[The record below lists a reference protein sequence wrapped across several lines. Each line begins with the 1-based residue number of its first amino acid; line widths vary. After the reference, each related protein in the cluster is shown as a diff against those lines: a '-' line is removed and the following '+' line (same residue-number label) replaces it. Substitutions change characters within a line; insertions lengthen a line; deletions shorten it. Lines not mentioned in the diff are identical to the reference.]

1 MYDKYST
8 IEYFSLFEPYFMW
21 ETIKQIFEVPSLR
34 KKLLFIFAIL
44 VVYRL
49 AANIPLPGVDV
60 LALKKLFEDN
70 AFLGLLNIFSGG
82 GLSNISIVLLGV
94 APYIT
99 ASIIMQLMTTLVPA
113 LERMYKEEGEQGR
126 QKFNMI
132 TRILTV
138 PLAALQSFSMLA
150 LLQSQNIVGNMAPFT
165 MAVIIITAT
174 AGTVFLMWLGE
185 LITEKG
191 LGNGVS
197 IIIFAGIVS
206 SLPTM
211 FSRLLSTWDPS
222 QFFVYIMF
230 FLVGAVTIAGV
241 ILVNEGQRTIPVAYA
256 KRIRGANTYGGSST
270 HLPLKVNQAGVI
282 PIIFA
287 VSLLLIPTMLA
298 NFLVTSSNP
307 TVASIAT
314 TVSVWFQNQLI
325 YGSIYFVLIVIF
337 TYFYTAVVFDPN
349 KIAENLQKQG
359 GYIPG
364 IRPGNTTAEYLY
376 HIMNRITLA
385 GAFFLGLIAVLPFVM
400 QGLTGISS
408 MSLGGV
414 SILIVVSVVLETIK
428 QIQSQMMMRSY
439 ETL

>member
-1 MYDKYST
+1 
-8 IEYFSLFEPYFMW
+8 MW
-21 ETIKQIFEVPSLR
+21 QTLSNIFQVPSLR
-34 KKLLFIFAIL
+34 NKLLFILALL
-44 VVYRL
+44 VTYRI

-60 LALKKLFEDN
+60 LALKKLFEEN

-99 ASIIMQLMTTLVPA
+99 ASIIMQLLTTLAPP

-132 TRILTV
+132 TRWLTV
-138 PLAALQSFSMLA
+138 PLAALQSFSMLS
-150 LLQSQNIVGNMAPFT
+150 LLRSQNILGDIQPFT
-165 MAVIIITAT
+165 MAVIVISAT
-174 AGTVFLMWLGE
+174 AGTIFLMWLGE

-197 IIIFAGIVS
+197 MIIFAGIVS
-206 SLPTM
+206 SLPTA
-211 FSRLLSTWDPS
+211 FSRLLATWDPS
-222 QFFVYIMF
+222 QFFTYLL
-230 FLVGAVTIAGV
+230 FLAVGAVTIAGV

-256 KRIRGANTYGGSST
+256 KRIRGGNSYSGSST

-287 VSLLLIPTMLA
+287 VSLILIPTMLS
-298 NFLVTSSNP
+298 NFLAQSSNAK
-307 TVASIAT
+307 VAEIA
-314 TVSVWFQNQLI
+314 VNASAWLQNQWV
-325 YGSIYFVLIVIF
+325 YGSLYFFLVVIF

-349 KIAENLQKQG
+349 KISENLQKQG

-364 IRPGNTTAEYLY
+364 IRPGATTADYLY
-376 HIMNRITLA
+376 HIINRITLA
-385 GAFFLGLIAVLPFVM
+385 GALFLGIIAVLPFVV
-400 QGLTGISS
+400 QGLTGIQSL
-408 MSLGGV
+408 SLGGV

-428 QIQSQMMMRSY
+428 HIQSQMMMRSY

>member
-1 MYDKYST
+1 
-8 IEYFSLFEPYFMW
+8 MW
-21 ETIKQIFEVPSLR
+21 ETLIQIFRVPSLR
-34 KKLLFIFAIL
+34 HKILFILALL
-44 VVYRL
+44 VIYRL

-70 AFLGLLNIFSGG
+70 AFLGLLNVFSGG

-99 ASIIMQLMTTLVPA
+99 ASIIMQLLTTLVPS

-132 TRILTV
+132 TRWLTV
-138 PLAALQSFSMLA
+138 PLAALQSFSMLS
-150 LLQSQNIVGNMAPFT
+150 LLQSQNILGDITPFT
-165 MAVIIITAT
+165 MAVIVLSAT

-197 IIIFAGIVS
+197 LIIFAGIVS

-211 FSRLLSTWDPS
+211 ASRFIAGWDPS
-222 QFFVYIMF
+222 QFFVYVL
-230 FLVGAVTIAGV
+230 FLLVALITIAGV

-256 KRIRGANTYGGSST
+256 KRIRGGNTIGGSST

-287 VSLLLIPTMLA
+287 VSLILIPTMLA
-298 NFLVTSSNP
+298 NFLVASTNP
-307 TVASIAT
+307 KVSSIAVM
-314 TVSVWFQNQLI
+314 VSGWIQNQFI
-325 YGSIYFVLIVIF
+325 YGSIYFVLVVVF

-349 KIAENLQKQG
+349 KISENLQKQG

-364 IRPGNTTAEYLY
+364 IRPGKTTAEYLY

-385 GAFFLGLIAVLPFVM
+385 GALFLGLIAVLPFVV
-400 QGLTGISS
+400 QGLTGIQSL
-408 MSLGGV
+408 SLGGV

-428 QIQSQMMMRSY
+428 QIQSQMTMRSY
-439 ETL
+439 ENL